1 MTLNEI
7 LIAYLLFVLSG
18 AVTMMLIIYFPAI
31 KIIAQLEPNHPILH
45 PLGYG
50 AGAVIIK
57 AENTKD
63 QQGILSANLFSI
75 GSGASCSFRK
85 SKKNELPSPNSLE
98 TLRFVLCRTRT
109 CFNIK

>member
-18 AVTMMLIIYFPAI
+18 AVTMMMIIFFPAI

-50 AGAVIIK
+50 AGAVIMFVIFLLSGPMMLIIL
-57 AENTKD
+57 ARRDSFLENFIRGLMND
-63 QQGILSANLFSI
+63 
-75 GSGASCSFRK
+75 
-85 SKKNELPSPNSLE
+85 
-98 TLRFVLCRTRT
+98 
-109 CFNIK
+109 

>member
-18 AVTMMLIIYFPAI
+18 AVTMMLIIYFPAT

-50 AGAVIIK
+50 AGAVIMFIIFLLSGPMMLLVL
-57 AENTKD
+57 ARRDSFLENFIRGLMND
-63 QQGILSANLFSI
+63 
-75 GSGASCSFRK
+75 
-85 SKKNELPSPNSLE
+85 
-98 TLRFVLCRTRT
+98 
-109 CFNIK
+109 